1 MRAWSTCS
9 HDVGIPSDLH
19 RSGSL
24 RETHNPRAE
33 DLAHRAFTLTGPL
46 RCPALGAPVP
56 FPAEALP
63 HWARQHGSKQ
73 ESADNTGDDKRE
85 ERGHTAVVQ
94 KAD

>member
-1 MRAWSTCS
+1 MLRSRWLMRCEQA
-9 HDVGIPSDLH
+9 GANLA
-19 RSGSL
+19 G
-24 RETHNPRAE
+24 
-33 DLAHRAFTLTGPL
+33 DLAFSARSLSRGPL
-46 RCPALGAPVP
+46 RWLALGVPVP

-85 ERGHTAVVQ
+85 ERGHPAVVQ